1 VDKETQVMEPDGPTA
16 ELSETVLEERS
27 GAENEFVRHFHDRV
41 FLLALVRTGD
51 REAARDLAQETML
64 AVIRNLRDGRLLDAE
79 KLPGYVCG
87 TARNLINNYLRSRSR
102 RPEGGPPS
110 EELPAPDCQLEVEQS
125 ERVSLAR
132 RAIAEL
138 QPADRLIL
146 LLTLVDGM
154 KPGEIAERLGLSSE
168 VVRKRKSRA
177 LDRARE
183 VLGTG
188 SRK

>member
-1 VDKETQVMEPDGPTA
+1 MNPQDPVADA
-16 ELSETVLEERS
+16 EMSDMVPEERS
-27 GAENEFVRHFHDRV
+27 EAEGDLVREFHQGV
-41 FLLALVRTGD
+41 FLIAYVRTGD

-87 TARNLINNYLRSRSR
+87 TARNLINNHLRTR
-102 RPEGGPPS
+102 RRKPEGGPAP
-110 EELPAPDCQLEVEQS
+110 EELPAPDCQLEVEES
-125 ERVSLAR
+125 ERMFLAR
-132 RAIAEL
+132 RAIARL

-177 LDRARE
+177 LERARA
-183 VLGTG
+183 VMGMR
-188 SRK
+188 SRR

>member
-1 VDKETQVMEPDGPTA
+1 LDSDGPAA
-16 ELSETVLEERS
+16 ELAETVLKERS
-27 GAENEFVRHFHDRV
+27 EAEDELVRRFHERV
-41 FLLALVRTGD
+41 FLIAYVRTGD

-87 TARNLINNYLRSRSR
+87 TARNLINNHLRTRSRKA
-102 RPEGGPPS
+102 EGGPVP
-110 EELPAPDCQLEVEQS
+110 EEIPAPDCQVEIEQS
-125 ERVSLAR
+125 ECLFLAR
-132 RAIAEL
+132 RAIAKL
-138 QPADRLIL
+138 QATDRLIL

-154 KPGEIAERLGLSSE
+154 KPGEIAARLGLSSE

-183 VLGTG
+183 VLGMG